1 LRHGT
6 KKKNLHLK
14 KPRDQMTSPNFSNL
28 KRYFLYSLIALLGAC
43 SSSSRQGPTDGVRV
57 GDSSSLKDMVPASQL
72 EASAARQYNAM
83 KQKASEK
90 NALAPDNHPQVIRL
104 RAIAKKILP
113 HAYAWNP
120 ESQAWKWEVNL
131 FISDQVNAFC
141 MPGGKIA
148 FYTGIIEKLN
158 LNDDEVAT
166 VMGHEIAHA
175 LREHARDRIAKAQ
188 LSNLGASV
196 LSSALGL
203 GNLGGQALGQG
214 LQILGL
220 SFSRADERDADLVG
234 MDIAAR
240 AGYDPR
246 AGISLWQKMGQQSK
260 DKQPEWLST
269 HPSGDSRIYEIQKN
283 INEGLFLY
291 ARAKNTTVDKLP
303 NYRP

>member
-1 LRHGT
+1 MT
-6 KKKNLHLK
+6 ANFFKNLKTYSAAALFVILTACASS
-14 KPRDQMTSPNFSNL
+14 PRHS
-28 KRYFLYSLIALLGAC
+28 
-43 SSSSRQGPTDGVRV
+43 GPADGVKV
-57 GDSSSLKDMVPASQL
+57 GEGSSLKNMVPASQL
-72 EASAARQYNAM
+72 EQSATKQYNSM
-83 KQKASEK
+83 KQKASQK
-90 NALAPDNHPQVIRL
+90 NALAQDNHPQVIRL

-120 ESQAWKWEVNL
+120 DSQAWKWEINL
-131 FISDQVNAFC
+131 FLSDEVNAFC

-148 FYTGIIEKLN
+148 FYTGILEKLK

-188 LSNLGASV
+188 ISNLGANV

-203 GNLGGQALGQG
+203 GNVGSQALGQG

-220 SFSRADERDADLVG
+220 SFSRSDEKDADLVG

-246 AGISLWQKMGQQSK
+246 AGVSLWQKMGQLSQDK

-269 HPSGDSRIYEIQKN
+269 HPSGDSRIYEIQRN
-283 INEGLFLY
+283 MMDALVLY
-291 ARAKNTTVDKLP
+291 ARAKNTTIDRLP
-303 NYRP
+303 NYKP

>member
-1 LRHGT
+1 V

-14 KPRDQMTSPNFSNL
+14 KPLDQMTHLFFSNL
-28 KRYFLYSLIALLGAC
+28 KRYCLFSLVVLLAAC
-43 SSSSRQGPTDGVRV
+43 SSSSRHAGPTDGVRV
-57 GDSSSLKDMVPASQL
+57 SDSSSLKDMVPASQL

-83 KQKASEK
+83 KQKAAEK

-148 FYTGIIEKLN
+148 FYTGIIEKLK

-246 AGISLWQKMGQQSK
+246 AGISLWQKMGQLSK

-269 HPSGDSRIYEIQKN
+269 HPSGDSRIYEIQRN
-283 INEGLFLY
+283 INEALFLY

-303 NYRP
+303 NYKP

>member
-1 LRHGT
+1 M
-6 KKKNLHLK
+6 
-14 KPRDQMTSPNFSNL
+14 RDQMTVLLSSNF
-28 KRYFLYSLIALLGAC
+28 KRYLLFSLITLLGAC
-43 SSSSRQGPTDGVRV
+43 SSSSRVGPTDGVRV
-57 GDSSSLKDMVPASQL
+57 GDSSSLKEMVPASQL
-72 EASAARQYNAM
+72 EASATRQYNSM
-83 KQKASEK
+83 KQKASQK

-104 RAIAKKILP
+104 RAISKKILP

-131 FISDQVNAFC
+131 FISDEVNAFC

-148 FYTGIIEKLN
+148 FYTGIIEKLK

-246 AGISLWQKMGQQSK
+246 AGISLWQKMGQLSK

-283 INEGLFLY
+283 INEALFLY
-291 ARAKNTTVDKLP
+291 ARAKNTTIDKLP
-303 NYRP
+303 NYKP

>member
-1 LRHGT
+1 MAFNFF
-6 KKKNLHLK
+6 KNLKTYSAAALFVFL
-14 KPRDQMTSPNFSNL
+14 TACASSP
-28 KRYFLYSLIALLGAC
+28 KHA
-43 SSSSRQGPTDGVRV
+43 GPADGVKV
-57 GDSSSLKDMVPASQL
+57 GEGSSLKNMVPASQL
-72 EASAARQYNAM
+72 EQSATKQYNSM
-83 KQKASEK
+83 KQKASQK
-90 NALAPDNHPQVIRL
+90 NALAPENHPQVIRL

-113 HAYAWNP
+113 HAYPWNP
-120 ESQAWKWEVNL
+120 DSQSWKWEINL
-131 FISDQVNAFC
+131 FISDEVNAFC

-148 FYTGIIEKLN
+148 FYTGILEKLK

-188 LSNLGASV
+188 IGNLGANV

-203 GNLGGQALGQG
+203 GNVGSQALGQG

-220 SFSRADERDADLVG
+220 SFSRADEKDADLVG

-246 AGISLWQKMGQQSK
+246 AGVSLWQKMGQLSQDK

-269 HPSGDSRIYEIQKN
+269 HPSGDSRIYEIQRN
-283 INEGLFLY
+283 MMDALVLY
-291 ARAKNTTVDKLP
+291 ARAKNTTIDRLP
-303 NYRP
+303 NYKP

>member
-1 LRHGT
+1 MILA
-6 KKKNLHLK
+6 KNTLIHRLK
-14 KPRDQMTSPNFSNL
+14 TWGIFISFV
-28 KRYFLYSLIALLGAC
+28 LLSAC
-43 SSSSRQGPTDGVRV
+43 STSNHSARPSDGIQVSD
-57 GDSSSLKDMVPASQL
+57 GSSLKSMVPASQL
-72 EASAARQYNAM
+72 EASAAKQYSAM
-83 KQKASEK
+83 KQKASQK
-90 NALAPDNHPQVIRL
+90 NALASDHHPQVIRL

-120 ESQAWKWEVNL
+120 ESQAWKWEINL
-131 FISDQVNAFC
+131 FMSDEVNAFC

-148 FYTGIIEKLN
+148 FYSGILEKLK

-188 LSNLGASV
+188 LSNLGANV

-203 GNLGGQALGQG
+203 GNVGSQALGQG

-220 SFSRADERDADLVG
+220 SFSRADEKDADLVG

-269 HPSGDSRIYEIQKN
+269 HPSGDTRIYEIQRN
-283 INEGLFLY
+283 MMDALRLY
-291 ARAKNTTVDKLP
+291 ARAKNTTIDRLP
-303 NYRP
+303 EYRP

>member
-1 LRHGT
+1 MLT
-6 KKKNLHLK
+6 KRAFFHHCAFC
-14 KPRDQMTSPNFSNL
+14 MAGA
-28 KRYFLYSLIALLGAC
+28 YSLDAFA
-43 SSSSRQGPTDGVRV
+43 RDGVEV
-57 GDSSSLKDMVPASQL
+57 GKQSNFTKLVPAAEVEGTAYTQYSQML
-72 EASAARQYNAM
+72 
-83 KQKASEK
+83 KQASEK
-90 NALAPDNHPQVIRL
+90 NALAPDDHPQVIRL
-104 RAIAKKILP
+104 RTIATRLIP
-113 HAYAWNP
+113 YSYEWNP
-120 ESQAWKWEVNL
+120 RATDWNWQVNL
-131 FISDQVNAFC
+131 IGSDQINAFC

-148 FYTGIIEKLN
+148 FYHGILSKLN
-158 LNDDEVAT
+158 LTDDEVGM

-175 LREHARDRIAKAQ
+175 LREHSRDRIAKAQ

-203 GNLGGQALGQG
+203 GNVGGQALGQG

-246 AGISLWQKMGQQSK
+246 AGISLWQKMGQLSK
-260 DKQPEWLST
+260 EKQPEWLST

-283 INEGLFLY
+283 INEALFLY

-303 NYRP
+303 NYKP

>member
-1 LRHGT
+1 MT
-6 KKKNLHLK
+6 FNYLK
-14 KPRDQMTSPNFSNL
+14 KL
-28 KRYFLYSLIALLGAC
+28 KTYSSVALFVILTAC
-43 SSSSRQGPTDGVRV
+43 ASSQRHVGPADGVKV
-57 GDSSSLKDMVPASQL
+57 GEGSSLKNMVPASQL
-72 EASAARQYNAM
+72 EQSATRQYNSM
-83 KQKASEK
+83 KQKASQK
-90 NALAPDNHPQVIRL
+90 NALAPENHPQLIRL

-120 ESQAWKWEVNL
+120 DSQGWKWEINL
-131 FISDQVNAFC
+131 FVSDEVNAFC

-148 FYTGIIEKLN
+148 FYTGILEKLK

-188 LSNLGASV
+188 IGNLGANV

-203 GNLGGQALGQG
+203 GNVGSQALGQG

-220 SFSRADERDADLVG
+220 SFSRADEKDADLVG

-246 AGISLWQKMGQQSK
+246 AGVSLWQKMGQLSQDK
-260 DKQPEWLST
+260 DRQPEWLST
-269 HPSGDSRIYEIQKN
+269 HPSGDSRIYEIQRN
-283 INEGLFLY
+283 MVDALVLY
-291 ARAKNTTVDKLP
+291 AKAKNTTIDRLP
-303 NYRP
+303 NYKP

>member
-1 LRHGT
+1 MAFNFF
-6 KKKNLHLK
+6 KNLKTYSAAALFVFL
-14 KPRDQMTSPNFSNL
+14 TACASSP
-28 KRYFLYSLIALLGAC
+28 KHA
-43 SSSSRQGPTDGVRV
+43 GPADGVKV
-57 GDSSSLKDMVPASQL
+57 GEGSSLKNMVPASQL
-72 EASAARQYNAM
+72 EQSATKQYNSM
-83 KQKASEK
+83 KQKASQK
-90 NALAPDNHPQVIRL
+90 NALAPENHPQVIRL

-120 ESQAWKWEVNL
+120 DSQSWKWEINL
-131 FISDQVNAFC
+131 FISDEVNAFC

-148 FYTGIIEKLN
+148 FYTGILEKLK

-188 LSNLGASV
+188 IGNLGANV

-203 GNLGGQALGQG
+203 GNVGSQALGQG

-220 SFSRADERDADLVG
+220 SFSRADEKDADLVG

-246 AGISLWQKMGQQSK
+246 AGVSLWQKMGQLSQDK

-269 HPSGDSRIYEIQKN
+269 HPSGDSRIYEIQRN
-283 INEGLFLY
+283 MMDALVLY
-291 ARAKNTTVDKLP
+291 ARAKNTTIDRLP
-303 NYRP
+303 NYKP